1 MFHRRPPKAMLAVAT
16 VSMAAVSI
24 GLTPGVSHAS
34 TQAALSSPS
43 SSSSSDFTLYTEPTA
58 GFTWL
63 YDQINDAQSSIDMTM
78 YELSDTTA
86 EEDLVAAEAR
96 GVDVRVILDEK
107 EKSTNDAAYDYLT
120 DNGVSVVWS
129 WTKYYYTHEK
139 SIVFDGT
146 TADIMTLNLTSE
158 YYSTSRDFAVVDTD
172 AADVAADVKVFNADY
187 EHDSVTPGAGDDL
200 VWSPTTA
207 EADITGII
215 NDAEYSLQI
224 FSEEMD
230 DTTIVDDLCD
240 AAENG
245 VDVQVVGENEDGEYD
260 SEYKTLYDC
269 GVQISY
275 YSSSTGFYIHGK
287 SILADYGEST
297 AKIFIGSE
305 NFSNTSLTENRELG
319 LIINDAAIESSV
331 NTTFA
336 SDFAGG
342 TLYS

>member
-1 MFHRRPPKAMLAVAT
+1 MFHRRPPRAMLAVAT

-34 TQAALSSPS
+34 VRAALSSPT
-43 SSSSSDFTLYTEPTA
+43 SSSSDFTLYTEPDA

-63 YDQINDAQSSIDMTM
+63 YIQINDAQSSIDMTM

-86 EEDLVAAEAR
+86 EKDLVAAGAR
-96 GVDVRVILDEK
+96 GVDVRVILDAK

-129 WTKYYYTHEK
+129 WDKYYYTHEK

-172 AADVAADVKVFNADY
+172 ASDVSAIVKVFNDDY
-187 EHDSVTPGAGDDL
+187 DHDSVTPGAGDDL

-215 NDAEYSLQI
+215 NNAKYSLQI

-260 SEYKTLYDC
+260 SEYNELYDC

-287 SILADYGEST
+287 AILADYGEST
-297 AKIFIGSE
+297 AEIFIGSE
-305 NFSNTSLTENRELG
+305 NFSSTSLTENRELG
-319 LIINDAAIESSV
+319 LIVNDEAIESSV
-331 NTTFA
+331 NSTFA
-336 SDFAGG
+336 TDFAGG
-342 TLYS
+342 TPWT

>member
-1 MFHRRPPKAMLAVAT
+1 MIHRGLLRSVFAA
-16 VSMAAVSI
+16 AAVLTVTAGI
-24 GLTPGVSHAS
+24 GLSAGTSHAAVRPA
-34 TQAALSSPS
+34 QSSA
-43 SSSSSDFTLYTEPTA
+43 SDFTLYTEPDA

-63 YDQINDAQSSIDMTM
+63 YDQINDAETSIDMTM

-96 GVDVRVILDEK
+96 GVDVRVILDER
-107 EKSTNDAAYDYLT
+107 EESTDEAAYDYLT
-120 DNGVSVVWS
+120 ENGVSVVWS
-129 WTKYYYTHEK
+129 WDKYYYTHEK

-146 TADIMTLNLTSE
+146 TADVMTLNLTSE

-172 AADVAADVKVFNADY
+172 ANDVAAIVKVFNDDY
-187 EHDSVTPGAGDDL
+187 VHESVTPGAGDDL
-200 VWSPTTA
+200 VWSPTTSKT
-207 EADITGII
+207 DLLDLI
-215 NDAEYSLQI
+215 NDAQYSLQI

-230 DTTIVDDLCD
+230 DSTVVDDLCD

-245 VDVQVVGENEDGEYD
+245 VTVQLVGENEDGEYD
-260 SEYKTLYDC
+260 SEYNELYDC

-287 SILADYGEST
+287 VILADYGEST
-297 AKIFIGSE
+297 ADVFIGSQ

-319 LIINDAAIESSV
+319 LIINDTSVESSI
-331 NTTFA
+331 NSTFT

-342 TLYS
+342 TPWS